1 MNRDHMSDDG
11 QDSETPVDIQDM
23 LLEHFD
29 GIADTVTLTPAEH
42 EKMKSIIHG
51 DEFERIKHFKRRYLI
66 VGSGSDDGAGDR
78 RQTVYDL
85 LDARDEPPAIATQL
99 EDFGLTNDDIRLWN
113 CVFDVLCGVSSHI
126 VAVIEDFDGGYVW
139 ELGLTFSP
147 SYRSKTWILKR
158 AYESEEIEREKY
170 KNGMAIS
177 EIELLLTGERA
188 EEWSTEEE
196 LKECAENIP

>member
-1 MNRDHMSDDG
+1 MSDDG

-29 GIADTVTLTPAEH
+29 GIADTVTLTPAKH

-85 LDARDEPPAIATQL
+85 LNTRDDPPAIATQL

-113 CVFDVLCGVSSHI
+113 CIFDVLCGVSSHI

-147 SYRSKTWILKR
+147 SYRPKTWILKR
-158 AYESEEIEREKY
+158 AYESEETEREKY

-177 EIELLLTGERA
+177 EIELLLTGERLTLEKTVSA
-188 EEWSTEEE
+188 IDR
-196 LKECAENIP
+196 CP